1 VSWVTV
7 DTSSR
12 QLADRMDRRIRDYFD
27 ACNSGEAAAIAAHF
41 TPDAVH
47 YFPPGMYGGPFRGAT
62 AIGERWAWAVAT
74 FGSNWSVDEV
84 ICDPDTHRAVIE
96 WTHAKP
102 DAGVVL
108 RGDEWYQFDPDTGL
122 ITEIRAY
129 YASPQASGMD
139 RLELE
144 GFPYSERGYRD
155 GLPHAAGAA
164 GAVHPARGG

>member
-1 VSWVTV
+1 M
-7 DTSSR
+7 DTSR
-12 QLADRMDRRIRDYFD
+12 RHMADRMEQRIRDYFD
-27 ACNSGEAAAIAAHF
+27 ACNSGDADAVAAHF
-41 TPDAVH
+41 TQDAVH
-47 YFPPGMYGGPFRGAT
+47 YFPPGMYGGPFRGAV

-102 DAGVVL
+102 SAGVVL
-108 RGDEWYQFDPDTGL
+108 RGDEWYRFDADTGL

-139 RLELE
+139 RLELA
-144 GFPYSERGYRD
+144 GFPYGERGYRD
-155 GLPHAAGAA
+155 GLPHSADDAADAA
-164 GAVHPARGG
+164 DAVHPARGG